1 MSVQKEINVIVKSKE
16 GSRFSITVD
25 YPTLGGKVEE
35 ETLSPLERFNSRLEK
50 ISNKWVSNSLSFFE
64 VVPELNNLPLHLAD
78 YQVEEKALGLL
89 SELSSKSETR
99 EEDGITVEE
108 FSLPIHEAPRVTK
121 SIELATRIAQTTELM
136 RRAALGALL
145 AEYEGLVGELI
156 SAIADFKPEIL
167 GPAAHEVSLED
178 ISELSSLSELKRFIV
193 EQKVDAVLFRKPH
206 KEVLKWLEERVG
218 VNLSSNRALISEF
231 VEVCQ
236 RRHLISHSGGR
247 ANARYVKICED
258 EGCPS
263 EMILKKDQLANVD
276 RVYLRRATA
285 RVFQVGFF
293 TLHLVWQKLV
303 DGPEYSDRSL
313 LEASHSFLEYD
324 LTKMARRVCEFALSR
339 KANAPT
345 GMSKASFLMNLAQ
358 AHKFDPMAEP
368 EARAAG
374 VRNVLEKED

>member
-1 MSVQKEINVIVKSKE
+1 
-16 GSRFSITVD
+16 
-25 YPTLGGKVEE
+25 
-35 ETLSPLERFNSRLEK
+35 
-50 ISNKWVSNSLSFFE
+50 
-64 VVPELNNLPLHLAD
+64 
-78 YQVEEKALGLL
+78 
-89 SELSSKSETR
+89 
-99 EEDGITVEE
+99 
-108 FSLPIHEAPRVTK
+108 
-121 SIELATRIAQTTELM
+121 M